1 MSGVREARENL
12 GTRLRELRKD
22 ASLNGQQ
29 LADRCGWHP
38 SKVSRIEHG
47 RQTPTE
53 NDIRDWCAATDSTL
67 QIPDLIASVRNINAA
82 YLEWKRILATGHTRR
97 QQQAIEWEAGTRL
110 QRWYETELV
119 PGLLQTRRYAE
130 AVLRACIAM
139 VDGTDDL
146 AAAVD
151 TRMARKAV
159 LCEGVHRF
167 SFLLAEQCLYT
178 TVGDDDV
185 MAEQLTTLLE
195 LDNPRIALG
204 IIPRDAA
211 FRYPATNFV
220 IFDRR
225 MVQVETIAAELT
237 VTQPRE
243 LDLYERTFQALS
255 AGAVRGEAARAL
267 ITTALQRRTRRPC

>member
-1 MSGVREARENL
+1 MWL
-12 GTRLRELRKD
+12 
-22 ASLNGQQ
+22 ASF
-29 LADRCGWHP
+29 
-38 SKVSRIEHG
+38 KVSRIEHG

-82 YLEWKRILATGHTRR
+82 YLEWKRILANGHTRR

-139 VDGTDDL
+139 VDGPDDL
-146 AAAVD
+146 DAAVD
-151 TRMARKAV
+151 ARMARKAV
-159 LCEGVHRF
+159 LSEGVHRF

-185 MAEQLTTLLE
+185 MVEQLTSLLE
-195 LDNPRIALG
+195 LDNPRVVLG
-204 IIPRDAA
+204 IIPRDAK
-211 FRYPATNFV
+211 FRYPTTNFV
-220 IFDRR
+220 VFDRR
-225 MVQVETIAAELT
+225 MVQVETVAAELT

-243 LDLYERTFQALS
+243 IDLYEKTFQALS
-255 AGAVRGEAARAL
+255 ASAIRGEASRAL
-267 ITTALQRRTRRPC
+267 ITAALQRRTRRPG